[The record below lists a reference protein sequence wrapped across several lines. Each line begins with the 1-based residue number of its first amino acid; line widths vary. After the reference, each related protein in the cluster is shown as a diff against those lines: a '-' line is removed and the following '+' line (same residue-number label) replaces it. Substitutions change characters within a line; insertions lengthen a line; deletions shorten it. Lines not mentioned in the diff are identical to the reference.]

1 MEALVLNK
9 SIVILGDLNCDGLK
23 NNCVEYKTMDRFLNE
38 MNLTQLIK
46 SPTTITDS
54 TQSLLDVILVSS
66 KSIVYRIGVLLT
78 SISDHLLVYAELKI
92 KSPIGNLCNTLQHVA
107 LKMMYRIILQL
118 ILRTNQIV
126 SYLFLTAMM

>member
-23 NNCVEYKTMDRFLNE
+23 NNCVEYKTLDRFLNE

-46 SPTTITDS
+46 SPTRITDS

-66 KSIVYRIGVLLT
+66 KSIVYTEVEYCLHQSVTI
-78 SISDHLLVYAELKI
+78 Y
-92 KSPIGNLCNTLQHVA
+92 
-107 LKMMYRIILQL
+107 
-118 ILRTNQIV
+118 
-126 SYLFLTAMM
+126 

>member
-46 SPTTITDS
+46 SPTRITDS

-66 KSIVYRIGVLLT
+66 KSIVYRSGVLLT

-92 KSPIGNLCNTLQHVA
+92 SFLGNLCNTLQHVA
-107 LKMMYRIILQL
+107 LKIMYRIILQL
-118 ILRTNQIV
+118 ILRTNQNLSPI
-126 SYLFLTAMM
+126 YF